1 MRWTGNAVLAVV
13 LAVGLSPAWA
23 SAQAAPGTNI
33 NVAMPTG
40 GGKQFWTDRFVHHDW
55 RIQQN
60 VYTGHCRLL
69 DGNDVR
75 RAWGTYDGCRQEFEQ
90 LRRRYDLPPVRGKVV
105 VTVHGLGCSRQSL
118 AGMGSYLATEG
129 GFTWINFSYAS
140 TRDSID
146 AHGKALAQVVGELND
161 AEEVHFVAHSLGN
174 LVVRRYLTERAL
186 AEPEARRPP
195 LGRFVMLAPPNQ
207 GAQLAARL
215 RHCELFRVVLG
226 ASGSQL
232 AVDWD
237 DVEQRLAIP
246 PCPFGIVA
254 GGGGDGG
261 LTNPLLEG
269 DDDLVVTVAET
280 RLAGAA
286 DFLVVPVRHR
296 FIMDAPAVR
305 QSTLRFLRHGYFVSP
320 EARQPI
326 SRPEG
331 GRQLLHVERPPTPR

>member
-1 MRWTGNAVLAVV
+1 MRWTGNVVLAVV
-13 LAVGLSPAWA
+13 VATGLGPARALAQPAPA
-23 SAQAAPGTNI
+23 TNI
-33 NVAMPTG
+33 NVAMPTC
-40 GGKQFWTDRFVHHDW
+40 GGKQFWTDRLVHHDW

-75 RAWGTYDGCRQEFEQ
+75 RAWGTHEGCRQEFEQ
-90 LRRRYDLPPVRGKVV
+90 LRLPEELPPVRGKVV
-105 VTVHGLGCSRQSL
+105 VTVHGLGRSRQSL
-118 AGMGSYLATEG
+118 AGMGEYLAKEG

-146 AHGKALAQVVGELND
+146 AHGKALGQVIGELNE

-174 LVVRRYLTERAL
+174 LVVRRYLAERAL

-207 GAQLAARL
+207 GAQLAARMGDG
-215 RHCELFRVVLG
+215 ELYRLILG

-232 AVDWD
+232 AAGWD
-237 DVEQRLAIP
+237 DVEPRLAIP

-261 LTNPLLEG
+261 LNNPLLEG

-280 RLAGAA
+280 RLPGAA
-286 DFLVVPVRHR
+286 DFVVVPVWHAC
-296 FIMDAPAVR
+296 ITDAPVVR
-305 QSTLRFLRHGYFVSP
+305 QYTLRFLQNGYFVSP
-320 EARQPI
+320 QARQPI
-326 SRPEG
+326 TSP
-331 GRQLLHVERPPTPR
+331 